1 LFGYPGSTPSVS
13 STGRANGIVWVV
25 GTTVPDNRTVGR
37 AYLHRFSVNIY
48 SLVHE
53 PRIFFHR
60 LFVRFRVL
68 FHSPSIFW
76 GSLKKILPKKTPE
89 PLARP
94 AILRAYDATNVSNL
108 LYDSTEAPQNRDQ

>member
-1 LFGYPGSTPSVS
+1 
-13 STGRANGIVWVV
+13 
-25 GTTVPDNRTVGR
+25 
-37 AYLHRFSVNIY
+37 VNIY

-89 PLARP
+89 ALDRP

-108 LYDSTEAPQNRDQ
+108 LYDSTEAPQNRDQADLPVKFVVPTIANGKVYFGTQGYLDVYGLLNK